1 MHETDDDAEFK
12 AFVKQ
17 SLISFNANIC
27 YLMETL
33 KFTVQ
38 RVQTMEASLNIKMV
52 MPVEAES
59 RNLNEE
65 QYALDRTSANSIPH
79 GRGGS
84 TAMLRT
90 ISKESQNFN
99 LFL

>member
-1 MHETDDDAEFK
+1 MHDTDDNAEFK

-38 RVQTMEASLNIKMV
+38 RVQSMEASLNIKV
-52 MPVEAES
+52 VTPVEAES
-59 RNLNEE
+59 RNLNEDIME
-65 QYALDRTSANSIPH
+65 YDEVEPSIDTSSSVIV
-79 GRGGS
+79 
-84 TAMLRT
+84 
-90 ISKESQNFN
+90 
-99 LFL
+99 